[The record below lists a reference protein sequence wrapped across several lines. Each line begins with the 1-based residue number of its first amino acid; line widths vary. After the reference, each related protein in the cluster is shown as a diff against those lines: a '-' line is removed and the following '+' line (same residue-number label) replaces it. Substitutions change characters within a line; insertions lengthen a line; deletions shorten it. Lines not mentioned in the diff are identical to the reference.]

1 MVPRRGDVI
10 ESGSSPARVLF
21 DADIFLRQPV
31 GGISRMFV
39 ELARALPAAGIA
51 PRIFAPWHINDM
63 LAELPPSCFPAG
75 QRRITH
81 RVAVAAARRLP
92 VAITRLAARWDRA
105 PLVHQT
111 YYPPRDAAPAHL
123 PLVITM
129 HDMIHEL
136 DPGFAGDPVIG
147 WKARAI
153 ARADWIT
160 CVSQHTRQDLIALFP
175 DAARKSS
182 VVPLAAGRAFGLVDA
197 APVPRPHP
205 RPYLLYVG
213 ERARSYK
220 NFGSALAAYASLP
233 AVVRD
238 FDLIAIGGG
247 AFTAAELAL
256 VAQAGIAGKAQQF
269 SAGDVALAG
278 WYRHA
283 AALLYPSIYEGF
295 GIPPLEA
302 MAAGCPVIALRRAS
316 VPEVCGEA
324 ACYAD
329 GAEPEAL
336 AAAIVRVLGDASH
349 GAALREAGRD
359 RAALFSWQRCA
370 AETAAIYRRL
380 TG

>member
-1 MVPRRGDVI
+1 MSDDAP
-10 ESGSSPARVLF
+10 RVLF
-21 DADIFLRQPV
+21 DGDIFLRQPV

-39 ELARALPAAGIA
+39 ELARALPEAGIS
-51 PRIFAPWHINDM
+51 PRIFAPWHINEL
-63 LAELPPSCFPAG
+63 LAELPPTCFPAG
-75 QRRITH
+75 QRRLTH
-81 RVAVAAARRLP
+81 RLAVAAARRLP
-92 VAITRLAARWDRA
+92 LAMTRLAARWDRA
-105 PLVHQT
+105 QLVHQT
-111 YYPPRDAAPAHL
+111 YYPPRDAAPAKL

-136 DPGFAGDPVIG
+136 DPSFAGDPVIG

-175 DAARKSS
+175 DAAGKSS
-182 VVPLAAGRAFGLVDA
+182 VVPLAARLPDA
-197 APVPRPHP
+197 ALAPRPHP

-213 ERARSYK
+213 ERARRYK
-220 NFGSALAAYASLP
+220 NFRSALAAYASLP
-233 AVVRD
+233 EVTRD
-238 FDLIAIGGG
+238 FDLVAIGGG

-256 VAQAGIAGKAQQF
+256 IAQAGVADKVHQLAVGNA
-269 SAGDVALAG
+269 ALAG

-283 AALLYPSIYEGF
+283 ACLLYPSTYEGF

-324 ACYAD
+324 VCYAD

-336 AAAIVRVLGDASH
+336 AVAIARLLRDDRFAAT
-349 GAALREAGRD
+349 LRAAGRA
-359 RAALFSWQRCA
+359 RAAQFSWQRCA
-370 AETAAIYRRL
+370 AETAAVYRRL